1 MKGILRGQSR
11 EQSCPC
17 GSSAQVMTSNQSWNW
32 LKASLAKEASLIAKD
47 FFPLYSVK
55 SAPSQASVFSS

>member
-1 MKGILRGQSR
+1 
-11 EQSCPC
+11 
-17 GSSAQVMTSNQSWNW
+17 MTSNQSWNW